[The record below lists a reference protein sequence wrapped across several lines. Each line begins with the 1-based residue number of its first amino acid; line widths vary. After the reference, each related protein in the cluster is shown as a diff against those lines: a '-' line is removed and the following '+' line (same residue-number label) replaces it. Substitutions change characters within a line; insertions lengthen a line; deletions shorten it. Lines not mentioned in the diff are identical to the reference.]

1 MSHAIRKLRRNWYVS
16 WFRPLTPPQKA
27 WGEFFPKKAF
37 HGGWRGQMYEGGWKF
52 ESYSM
57 VCWWRPGELVWP
69 GDKPPEEVCLKRFW
83 VGVNCLWYLAV
94 FVIFMRAGR
103 AKCLAGSKG
112 LKVMIWWRAS
122 YKGERT
128 ILSVGGMTPLDI
140 LGLGNYILIRK
151 KHHNI
156 LYFVNTA

>member
-1 MSHAIRKLRRNWYVS
+1 
-16 WFRPLTPPQKA
+16 
-27 WGEFFPKKAF
+27 
-37 HGGWRGQMYEGGWKF
+37 
-52 ESYSM
+52 
-57 VCWWRPGELVWP
+57 
-69 GDKPPEEVCLKRFW
+69 
-83 VGVNCLWYLAV
+83 
-94 FVIFMRAGR
+94 MRAGR
-103 AKCLAGSKG
+103 AKCLTGSKG

-128 ILSVGGMTPLDI
+128 TLSVGGMTPLGI